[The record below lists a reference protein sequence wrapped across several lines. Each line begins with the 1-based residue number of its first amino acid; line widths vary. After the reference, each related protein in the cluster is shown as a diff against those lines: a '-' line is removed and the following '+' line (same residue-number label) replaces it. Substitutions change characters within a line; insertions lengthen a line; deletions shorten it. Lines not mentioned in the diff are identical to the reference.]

1 MIFIFDLDYTLF
13 NANKFKIDLARAL
26 EISRNKFFSDY
37 QIYFKDRKINYHTD
51 KHISLL
57 INERVIK
64 KNHEEVIRKRV
75 KNFLKELN
83 KYIYKEGEELLKILS
98 KNRNRLILASFG
110 NASWQKQKIK
120 NLQIK
125 KYFSKIIITDKNKGQ
140 ALDIFI
146 KEREPIVIINDNARE
161 SFAIKRAVGRGE
173 LLLVKGPYSRDI
185 RHNRKVH
192 TLRQISK
199 LLK

>member
-1 MIFIFDLDYTLF
+1 MIFIFDLDHTLF

-37 QIYFKDRKINYHTD
+37 QIYFKDRKINYHAD

-57 INERVIK
+57 INERVIN
-64 KNHEEVIRKRV
+64 KNHEEVIRKGV
-75 KNFLKELN
+75 KFFLKELN

-98 KNRNRLILASFG
+98 KNRNKLILVSFG
-110 NASWQKQKIK
+110 NANWQKQKIK

-161 SFAIKRAVGRGE
+161 SFAIERAVGRGE
-173 LLLVKGPYSRDI
+173 LLLVKGPYSRNI
-185 RHNRKVH
+185 RHNRKVY

-199 LLK
+199 LLT